1 MIENW
6 ITDEST
12 LKRYKRFK
20 KRKSAIVA
28 VFVFI
33 FLVFLSITAELW
45 ANSKPIFMYYAG
57 KAYVP
62 VYFDYHPTEFGRTDI
77 LYMDYRSLKDDPKNK
92 IDIWPLVEWDPLES
106 NEALDFYPASPS
118 SDNLFGTDDRGRDVL
133 TRLLYGFRYSIGF
146 AVLVWVISY
155 IFGIILGSIMGF
167 SGGLIDLIGMRV
179 FEVWESLPALTVL
192 ITLIAILDP
201 SFILLVAFQALFG
214 WMMIAVYMRA
224 EFLKLRKREFVEAAQ
239 SLGVSRFK
247 IMFKHV
253 LPNALAP
260 IITFSPFAV
269 AAGITAL
276 TSLDYLGF
284 GLKPPTPSWGELLQ
298 QAKSNFTTAW
308 WLAVYPSV
316 AIFVTVFS
324 LNMIG
329 EAIRDAFDPRK

>member
-1 MIENW
+1 MLEKW
-6 ITDEST
+6 ITDEAT

-20 KRKSAIVA
+20 KRKTAIAA
-28 VFVFI
+28 VFVFS

-45 ANSKPIFMYYAG
+45 ANSKPIVMFYNG
-57 KAYVP
+57 SLLFP
-62 VYFDYHPTEFGRTDI
+62 VYQDYHPTLFGRTDI

-92 IDIWPLVEWDPLES
+92 FDIWPLIEWNPLES
-106 NEALDFYPASPS
+106 NEELTSYPSAPS

-146 AVLVWVISY
+146 AVLVWIISY
-155 IFGIILGSIMGF
+155 LVGVLIGAIMGF
-167 SGGLIDLIGMRV
+167 SGGIVDLIGMRF

-201 SFILLVAFQALFG
+201 SFILLVAFQSLFG
-214 WMMIAVYMRA
+214 WMMIATYMRA
-224 EFLKLRKREFVEAAQ
+224 EFLKLRKREFVEAAH
-239 SLGVSRFK
+239 SLGVKKYK
-247 IMFKHV
+247 IMFKHI

-316 AIFVTVFS
+316 AIFITVFS

>member
-1 MIENW
+1 MIEKW
-6 ITDEST
+6 LTDEQT

-20 KRKSAIVA
+20 KRKSAVIS
-28 VFVFI
+28 VFVFL

-45 ANSKPIFMYYAG
+45 ANSKPIIMNYDG
-57 KAYVP
+57 HIIVP
-62 VYFDYHPTEFGRTDI
+62 VYKDYHPTMFGRSDI
-77 LYMDYRSLKDDPKNK
+77 MYMDYRSLKNDPKNK
-92 IDIWPLVEWDPLES
+92 FDIWPLVEWNAFES
-106 NEALDFYPASPS
+106 NETLSFYPSKPS

-146 AVLVWVISY
+146 AVMVWIISY
-155 IFGIILGSIMGF
+155 LMGVILGSIMGF
-167 SGGLIDLIGMRV
+167 SGGIIDLVGMRF
-179 FEVWESLPALTVL
+179 FEVWESLPSLTVL

-224 EFLKLRKREFVEAAQ
+224 EFLKLRKREFVEAAGA
-239 SLGVSRFK
+239 LGVSKYK
-247 IMFKHV
+247 IMFKHI

-298 QAKSNFTTAW
+298 QAKGHFTTAW

>member
-1 MIENW
+1 MIEKW
-6 ITDEST
+6 ITDEAT

-20 KRKSAIVA
+20 KRKSAIGA
-28 VFVFI
+28 VFVFS
-33 FLVFLSITAELW
+33 FLVLLSVTAELW
-45 ANSKPIFMYYAG
+45 ANNKPILMNYDG
-57 KAYVP
+57 RIMMP
-62 VYFDYHPTEFGRTDI
+62 VYFDYHPTTFGRSDI
-77 LYMDYRSLKDDPKNK
+77 MYMDYRSLKDDPKNK
-92 IDIWPLVEWDPLES
+92 FDIWPLVEWNAFES
-106 NEALDFYPASPS
+106 NAALSSYPSGPS
-118 SDNLFGTDDRGRDVL
+118 KDNLFGTDDRGRDVL

-146 AVLVWVISY
+146 AVLVWISS
-155 IFGIILGSIMGF
+155 FALGILVGSIMGF
-167 SGGLIDLIGMRV
+167 SGGIVDLVGMRI

-201 SFILLVAFQALFG
+201 SFALLVAFQALFG
-214 WMMIAVYMRA
+214 WMMIATYMRA
-224 EFLKLRKREFVEAAQ
+224 EFLKLRKREFVEAAGA
-239 SLGVSRFK
+239 LGVSRSK
-247 IMFKHV
+247 IMFKHI

-269 AAGITAL
+269 AAAITAL

-298 QAKSNFTTAW
+298 QAKNYFTTAW

-316 AIFVTVFS
+316 AIFITVFS

>member
-1 MIENW
+1 LLENW
-6 ITDEST
+6 ITDELT

-20 KRKSAIVA
+20 KRKSAIIAVA
-28 VFVFI
+28 TFS
-33 FLVFLSITAELW
+33 FLVFLSLTAELW
-45 ANSKPIFMYYAG
+45 ANNKPILMFFDG
-57 KAYVP
+57 RLLVP
-62 VYFDYHPTEFGRTDI
+62 VYFDYHPTTFGRSDI
-77 LYMDYRSLKDDPKNK
+77 LQMDYRALKNDHRNSFDL
-92 IDIWPLVEWDPLES
+92 WPLVEWNPYES
-106 NEALDFYPASPS
+106 NEELTSYPSKPSAS
-118 SDNLFGTDDRGRDVL
+118 NLFGTDDRGRDVL

-146 AVLVWVISY
+146 AVLVWLVSY
-155 IFGIILGSIMGF
+155 ALGILIGSIMGF
-167 SGGLIDLIGMRV
+167 SGGIVDLIGMRV

-201 SFILLVAFQALFG
+201 SFILLVSFQALFG

-239 SLGVSRFK
+239 ALGVSKYK
-247 IMFKHV
+247 IMFKHI

-269 AAGITAL
+269 ASGITAL
-276 TSLDYLGF
+276 TALDYLGF

-298 QAKSNFTTAW
+298 QAKGHFTTAW

-316 AIFVTVFS
+316 AIFMTVFS

>member
-1 MIENW
+1 MLEKW
-6 ITDEST
+6 ITDDAT

-20 KRKSAIVA
+20 KRKTAIVA
-28 VFVFI
+28 IFVFS

-45 ANSKPIFMYYAG
+45 ANSKPIIMVYDGNLMF
-57 KAYVP
+57 P
-62 VYFDYHPTEFGRTDI
+62 VYQDYHPTVFGRSDI

-92 IDIWPLVEWDPLES
+92 FDIWPLVEWNPLES
-106 NEALDFYPASPS
+106 NEELTSYPSSPS
-118 SDNLFGTDDRGRDVL
+118 ADNLFGTDDRGRDVL

-146 AVLVWVISY
+146 AVLVWIISY
-155 IFGIILGSIMGF
+155 IVGVLVGAIMGF
-167 SGGLIDLIGMRV
+167 SGGIVDLIGMRF

-201 SFILLVAFQALFG
+201 SFILLVSFQALFG
-214 WMMIAVYMRA
+214 WMMIATYMRA
-224 EFLKLRKREFVEAAQ
+224 EFLKLRKREFVEAAH
-239 SLGVSRFK
+239 SLGVK
-247 IMFKHV
+247 KYTIMFKHI

-316 AIFVTVFS
+316 AIFITVFS